1 MKSEI
6 SNFICAISAVGMM
19 TLASFSANA
28 ATYTF
33 SQNGFSG
40 GGVITGSFDAVDI
53 NNDGQIHFFNN
64 EVTGFSL
71 AFTGDTIVEGFT
83 HTFSDFG
90 GLVYDIDSGFIGD
103 GPNNGG
109 EGLASNWF
117 GISGFEYAS
126 GMGATG
132 TLGGRVIN
140 IATGAISSSANLIS
154 VTAVPIPAA
163 AWLLGSG
170 LLGLIG
176 VARRKAA

>member
-1 MKSEI
+1 M
-6 SNFICAISAVGMM
+6 A
-19 TLASFSANA
+19 LASFSANA

-53 NNDGQIHFFNN
+53 NNDGQINFFND

-83 HTFSDFG
+83 HTFSDFS
-90 GLVYDIDSGFIGD
+90 GLVYDIGSGFIGD
-103 GPNNGG
+103 GSNNGG

-117 GISGFEYAS
+117 GSSGFDYAS

-132 TLGGRVIN
+132 ILGGRVVN
-140 IATGAISSSANLIS
+140 VATRAESSSANLISVS